1 MGYLN
6 NLSSLTGVTAR
17 QANSD
22 NIANIFQDISKDIAT
37 PAIDEEARIDLSKFN
52 GKVNLLMALLLE
64 WRGMKL
70 F

>member
-1 MGYLN
+1 MN